1 MRELLWVCV
10 ALAACDSGAVPSV
23 PASCKDVVAKARG
36 AFDMRLER
44 AERLVGNC
52 ELSSWSDPVKACVAK
67 AKNQDDVDT
76 CTEGVAGVQRHMKLA
91 EEMKKMREFRDQMCA
106 CKDSACAQKVSDV
119 MTQWGQE
126 QAKENAEPPKMTE
139 EDTKKFTQ
147 IGEDMGKCMQKAMG
161 GGGEMAQPPS
171 QGG

>member
-1 MRELLWVCV
+1 MRQLLWVCV
-10 ALAACDSGAVPSV
+10 AVAACDSGKVPPN
-23 PASCKDVVAKARG
+23 PATCKDVVTKARG

-52 ELSSWSDPVKACVAK
+52 ELASWSDPVKTCVGK
-67 AKNQDDVDT
+67 AKNQDEVDT
-76 CTEGVAGVQRHMKLA
+76 CTEGVSSVQRHLKLA
-91 EEMKKMREFRDQMCA
+91 EEMKKMSEFRDQMCA

-119 MTQWGQE
+119 MTQWAQD
-126 QAKENAEPPKMTE
+126 QAKDNAEPPKMTE